1 MKRIYEYIRLKLSR
15 RRQYTIRF
23 TFSFLLLAFVSIGF
37 ASVVTKEQS
46 GIILTTSASSVR
58 VGDTF
63 TLDVFAEAFEP
74 VNAVNVAITYDEEL
88 LEIISI
94 NKSQSVLTI
103 WTNEP
108 SVKDGK
114 IILEGGTY
122 RRGFVGKHKLTTIEV
137 RVKKPGLAIFNTS
150 NVHFLAGDGT
160 GRRITAGLRNTIQV
174 TTRDTGD
181 FVDLT
186 GVAKIDI
193 TGVVTLR
200 EVSIFMAD
208 WRSRS
213 VIHDFNNDGVMD
225 FRDFSILLARLVR
238 S

>member
-1 MKRIYEYIRLKLSR
+1 MKRIYEYIRVKLSR

-23 TFSFLLLAFVSIGF
+23 TFSFLLLAAIPIGF
-37 ASVVTKEQS
+37 ASVATKEQS
-46 GIILTTSASSVR
+46 GITLTTSATSVR

-63 TLDVFAEAFEP
+63 SVDVFAEVFEP
-74 VNAVNVAITYDEEL
+74 VNAVNIAITYDDEL

-103 WTNEP
+103 WTSEP
-108 SVKDGK
+108 SVKNGK
-114 IILEGGTY
+114 INLEGGTY
-122 RRGFVGKHKLTTIEV
+122 RRGFLGKHKITTIEV

-150 NVHFLAGDGT
+150 NVEFLAGDGT
-160 GRRITAGLRNTIQV
+160 GRKVTAGLTNTIQV
-174 TTRDTGD
+174 TTRDTDD

-193 TGVVTLR
+193 NGVVTLR

-208 WRSRS
+208 WRSRQ
-213 VIHDFNNDGVMD
+213 VMHDFNNDGVMD
-225 FRDFSILLARLVR
+225 FRDFSILLARLIR